1 MKNCFHT
8 ADFRLLGASPS
19 GFSSCGL
26 LFYFSQYCG
35 IILTHYP
42 QFDNGYFHFAMV
54 AGVTDRLWSVE
65 DLVALWEA
73 YEERRAE
80 RAA

>member
-1 MKNCFHT
+1 MT
-8 ADFRLLGASPS
+8 
-19 GFSSCGL
+19 
-26 LFYFSQYCG
+26 Y
-35 IILTHYP
+35 
-42 QFDNGYFHFAMV
+42 HFAVVHPVVPCYVVPAME

-73 YEERRAE
+73 YEERRTG